1 MIKKDIYK
9 NKKAFFEGWYFKHQY
24 NDFSMALIP
33 GINID
38 KNGDKYS
45 FIQVITKDNSYN
57 IKYKFDDF
65 SISYD
70 KLTIKIKDNI
80 FSINGVVLNIRESGI
95 RIKGRL
101 KYNNIT
107 PIKSNIMGPFS
118 LIKFM
123 QCNHEIISLY
133 HTVDGNL
140 TINNKEI
147 KINNGIGYIEKDYG
161 SSFPKTYL
169 WIQCNDFQNE
179 KASIM
184 VSIADIPLLGY
195 EFKGCIAA
203 ILYKGKEY
211 RMATYNG
218 VKIIDYN
225 KKGLT
230 IKRGRYKL
238 YIDIEEK
245 NSRNLLAPN
254 KGEMERVINEDIA
267 CSARFRFYEKKKLIF
282 DLNSNNTSYEYV
294 N

>member
-24 NDFSMALIP
+24 NDFSMALIA

>member
-123 QCNHEIISLY
+123 KCNHEIISLY